1 MTDNFTPFYDPN
13 DRTAQ
18 AITETGQK
26 IVREL
31 ADRVQP
37 IGVDV
42 ATGNII
48 ELAARTAQAI
58 ETPPAEY
65 QAAAVMIDII
75 SDHLDR
81 LIVDMSRVR
90 DDAPSGDRLRADFRH
105 SLKHL
110 ERALDSLVTAT
121 ERLK

>member
-1 MTDNFTPFYDPN
+1 MTNNFT
-13 DRTAQ
+13 
-18 AITETGQK
+18 
-26 IVREL
+26 
-31 ADRVQP
+31 P

-42 ATGNII
+42 ATGEII
-48 ELAARTAQAI
+48 QIADRTARAI

-81 LIVDMSRVR
+81 LIVDMSKVR

-110 ERALDSLVTAT
+110 ERALASLDTAT